1 MALTLTA
8 EQKSIYEIF
17 SGKSKYIIPPYQRA
31 YSWDKEQCA
40 ELFED
45 IKNAFLINEDEG
57 YFIGNIVIAKSS
69 EEKEFLEVIDGQQR
83 LITLTLFLKVLSE
96 FDASNDAL
104 DDAIWVKDRRDR
116 SKKEQR
122 VQTRVFEDKDSIF
135 LLEVLNKNSKEICA
149 KSTKNRFI
157 KNICLF
163 HSELEKLQ
171 KDSKIEDFANFILDK
186 VTLLPIEST
195 DTNQNKAREKALKI
209 FETINNRGKP
219 LNDSDIFK
227 ANLYSM
233 ALSKLEH
240 KAFIDRWIQLDT
252 ECDNIQLK
260 GFDIVRV
267 FKIYSYVVRGLQ
279 KIETSEINLRDFF
292 IKKEYSPFKTKNHN
306 EVMDDLFDIL
316 EAIKFYESKVIDIND
331 NNQLSKWFQLIDIY
345 TNNYPKDFLIVFLY
359 KNKNREQ
366 NIEEY
371 LNFSKSLVRYCYFE
385 GSTTNIKFTIFRW
398 TVDVIHGDW
407 IVYYPKKYNV
417 EEHEFL
423 GRLYKGFGLLSN
435 YLDKNIKAI
444 YPYKIKRLRD
454 ITKYKYPDYS
464 YYDKVGHTVVT
475 DIHGKV
481 LEEYDFSS
489 FDEKSYNQRINN
501 IKNKFIKFFRNPN
514 ED

>member
-8 EQKSIYEIF
+8 EQKTIYEIF
-17 SGKSKYIIPPYQRA
+17 SGNSKYIIPPYQRA
-31 YSWDKEQCA
+31 YSWDKEQCS

-45 IKNAFLINEDEG
+45 IKNAFLNEEEG

-96 FDASNDAL
+96 FDSENNAL

-116 SKKEQR
+116 TKKEQR
-122 VQTRVFEDKDSIF
+122 VQTRVFEDKDSVY
-135 LLEVLNKNSKEICA
+135 LLEVLEKDSQHICNI
-149 KSTKNRFI
+149 KMKNRFM
-157 KNICLF
+157 KNICFFLV
-163 HSELEKLQ
+163 ELEGIKESL
-171 KDSKIEDFANFILDK
+171 KIENFANFILDK

-195 DTNQNKAREKALKI
+195 DTNQDKAREKALKI

-267 FKIYSYVVRGLQ
+267 FKIYSYIIRGLE
-279 KIETSEINLRDFF
+279 KIESSEINLRDFF
-292 IKKEYSPFKTKNHN
+292 IKKDYSPFKTKTYN
-306 EVMDDLFDIL
+306 EVMDDLFEIL
-316 EAIKFYESKVIDIND
+316 TAIKFYEEIIIDTKIN
-331 NNQLSKWFQLIDIY
+331 NELSKWFQLIDIY
-345 TNNYPKDFLIVFLY
+345 TNSYPKDFLIVFLF
-359 KNKNREQ
+359 KNQ
-366 NIEEY
+366 NNSNKIE
-371 LNFSKSLVRYCYFE
+371 NFSKSLVRYCYHE

-398 TVDVIHGDW
+398 TVDVMNDEW

-417 EEHEFL
+417 EAHEYL
-423 GRLYKGFGLLSN
+423 GRLYKGFGLLYS
-435 YLDKNIKAI
+435 YLQNDIQAI

-454 ITKYKYPDYS
+454 VTKYKYLEYS
-464 YYDKVGHTVVT
+464 YYDKIGHTVVT

-481 LEEYDFSS
+481 LEKQYDFNT
-489 FDEKSYNQRINN
+489 FDEELYNQRINN
-501 IKNKFIKFFRNPN
+501 IKDKFIEFFRNPN